1 MYKIYYHVPFKS
13 INFHYYYLNSANSH
27 TLHVLIA
34 AGRNMKYM
42 IVIMVMVP
50 SIVCLYQVSWKFVT
64 QTQKISAWVSPL
76 KFMFF
81 P

>member
-1 MYKIYYHVPFKS
+1 MSHLKESLKIYKKNYWIRSCMYKIYYHVPFKS

-50 SIVCLYQVSWKFVT
+50 SIVCLYQVS
-64 QTQKISAWVSPL
+64 
-76 KFMFF
+76 
-81 P
+81 